1 MIGQVVLS
9 RPQGEKERMNQ
20 PNYIFNK
27 SEDQPER
34 DRLILIEQ
42 YHDPRTRER
51 LQQVGICARGTC
63 LEVGPGAGSIMRWM
77 ARIVGPQGHV
87 MAIELNPRFLS
98 RNSPSHLTLIQGDI
112 NKVPLPSKTFQVH
125 TPSHQR
131 ALKKIIEALRPGGWL
146 VLEEPDFSV
155 ARVVTG
161 PKGLGRSVQRVNE
174 AIQHMFSNAGLDPAF
189 GVKLPGL
196 LQDMGLVNLTLDND
210 TPLVQGG
217 SPMATI
223 MKLSAHQL
231 AERYLATGR
240 VTKTD
245 LTRYVR
251 FAKDPDSWAVYHATV
266 AVMTQKKPRG
276 GSTKTKGLAKQ

>member
-1 MIGQVVLS
+1 
-9 RPQGEKERMNQ
+9 
-20 PNYIFNK
+20 
-27 SEDQPER
+27 
-34 DRLILIEQ
+34 
-42 YHDPRTRER
+42 
-51 LQQVGICARGTC
+51 
-63 LEVGPGAGSIMRWM
+63 
-77 ARIVGPQGHV
+77 

-98 RNSPSHLTLIQGDI
+98 RNTPPNLTLIQGDI
-112 NKVPLPSKTFQVH
+112 NKVPLPSNTFQVAHARFTLIH
-125 TPSHQR
+125 TGNVEKRRQRRSRPFAVLTYYEYAPRVKMAAALLDELFRTFPSTDDAWLIWSFYWLLECNIQQAHAQSHQR

-174 AIQHMFSNAGLDPAF
+174 AIQHMFSNTGLDPAF

-196 LQDMGLVNLTLDND
+196 LQEMGLVNLAVEND

-231 AERYLATGR
+231 AEKYLATGR

-245 LTRYVR
+245 LTRYIR
-251 FAKDPDSWAVYHATV
+251 FAEDPDSWAVYRATV
-266 AVMTQKKPRG
+266 AVVAQKPRK
-276 GSTKTKGLAKQ
+276 GSTKT

>member
-1 MIGQVVLS
+1 
-9 RPQGEKERMNQ
+9 MNQ
-20 PNYIFNK
+20 PSYIFNK

-34 DRLILIEQ
+34 DRLKLIER

-51 LQQVGICARGTC
+51 LQQVGLSTRGTC
-63 LEVGPGAGSIMRWM
+63 LEIGPGAGSIMRWM
-77 ARIVGPQGHV
+77 AQIVGPQGHV

-98 RNSPSHLTLIQGDI
+98 RNTPPHLTLIQGDI
-112 NKVPLPSKTFQVH
+112 TKVPIPSKTFHIVHARFTLIH
-125 TPSHQR
+125 TPNYRR
-131 ALKKIIEALRPGGWL
+131 ALKKIIEALRPVGWL

-174 AIQHMFSNAGLDPAF
+174 AIQHMFFNAGLDQAF

-196 LQDMGLVNLTLDND
+196 LQKMGLVNLAVDND

-231 AERYLATGR
+231 AEKYLATDR

-245 LTRYVR
+245 LTRYIH
-251 FAKDPDSWAVYHATV
+251 FAEDPDSWAVYHATV
-266 AVMTQKKPRG
+266 AVMAQNLERDQPKRKRMSFG
-276 GSTKTKGLAKQ
+276 

>member
-1 MIGQVVLS
+1 
-9 RPQGEKERMNQ
+9 MNQ
-20 PNYIFNK
+20 ASYIFNK

-34 DRLILIEQ
+34 DRLKLIER

-51 LQQVGICARGTC
+51 LQRAGIRARGTC

-98 RNSPSHLTLIQGDI
+98 RNTPPQLSLIQGDI
-112 NKVPLPSKTFQVH
+112 NMVPLPSNTFQVAHARFTLIH
-125 TPSHQR
+125 TQSHQR

-174 AIQHMFSNAGLDPAF
+174 AIQQMFFNAGLDPAF
-189 GVKLPGL
+189 GVKLPCL
-196 LQDMGLVNLTLDND
+196 LQELGLVNLAVDND

-231 AERYLATGR
+231 AEKYLTTGR

-245 LTRYVR
+245 LTRYIR
-251 FAKDPDSWAVYHATV
+251 FAEDPDSWAVYHATV
-266 AVMTQKKPRG
+266 AVMAQKPRK
-276 GSTKTKGLAKQ
+276 GSTKT